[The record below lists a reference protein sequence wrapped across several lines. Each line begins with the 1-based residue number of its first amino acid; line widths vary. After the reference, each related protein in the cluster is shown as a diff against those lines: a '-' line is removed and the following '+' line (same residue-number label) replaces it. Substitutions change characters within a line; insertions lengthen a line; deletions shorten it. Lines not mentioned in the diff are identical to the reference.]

1 MPERY
6 QFFVTSLTCRLQ
18 SGGGV
23 HQDEVGCRISKNAQS
38 FNAFHDERSL
48 WCSHQP
54 DQIAG
59 ASGMCAL
66 VDG

>member
-1 MPERY
+1 MLPLSICRLKERMPERY

-38 FNAFHDERSL
+38 FNAFHD
-48 WCSHQP
+48 
-54 DQIAG
+54 
-59 ASGMCAL
+59 
-66 VDG
+66 